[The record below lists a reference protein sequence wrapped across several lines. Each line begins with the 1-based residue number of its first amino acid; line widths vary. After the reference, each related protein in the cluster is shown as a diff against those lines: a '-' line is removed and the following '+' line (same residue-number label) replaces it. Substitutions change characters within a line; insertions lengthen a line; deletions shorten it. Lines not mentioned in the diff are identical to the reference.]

1 MRSPCRLITVPRH
14 EVVNSR
20 NIWNIIKTIVEFRD
34 GLANTYTVR
43 HFGHEHDKP
52 ISQLWLQTWRFVDQ
66 AASSHLTPMIT
77 QSNGH
82 QTER

>member
-1 MRSPCRLITVPRH
+1 VLISTKASCLAEPFIKKLIDSTEIDEIDSSPSEDKV
-14 EVVNSR
+14 
-20 NIWNIIKTIVEFRD
+20 
-34 GLANTYTVR
+34 AYTVR